1 MKNNLLFIL
10 LLVWANKGFTQA
22 SQIVFEADSGNG
34 GYSFW
39 SVLAVPGAKPLNL
52 TTLIDAKATQSG
64 RNDGP
69 INVSHNGKWY
79 SFVSEQF
86 DADCGGWGCLTVA
99 DSNFNTIVSIKDM
112 SGTVFHNERI
122 AMVSDDGKAIVFA
135 TDNGPHS
142 RDVFII
148 HKTNSG
154 WTTPKVL
161 SSGSTLAYNINPRF
175 SFDHSKVVFQASSQE
190 FPGEVIYII
199 DTNGNNLTNKINISA
214 IVNGINGCSEVH
226 MPAFA
231 PDGSIYFE
239 GHWSG
244 ERLWHYANA
253 ASTPV
258 LVDGTDGND
267 NSPVILPDGRIA
279 SLQLPNATH
288 DLKIENANGTG
299 KFFLTG
305 SSSTFPFEVYDNGM
319 GAGAAN
325 PAIAT
330 AIEDLHQTNSN
341 TMFLYPNPAITTVTL
356 ALDFNQKGTATI
368 SICNVLGQEQITKTV
383 AAPEHSQP
391 IQLNIEALNN
401 GWYSVKYLF
410 VAENGNQITQ
420 SQRLEIRR

>member
-1 MKNNLLFIL
+1 
-10 LLVWANKGFTQA
+10 
-22 SQIVFEADSGNG
+22 
-34 GYSFW
+34 
-39 SVLAVPGAKPLNL
+39 
-52 TTLIDAKATQSG
+52 
-64 RNDGP
+64 
-69 INVSHNGKWY
+69 
-79 SFVSEQF
+79 
-86 DADCGGWGCLTVA
+86 
-99 DSNFNTIVSIKDM
+99 
-112 SGTVFHNERI
+112 
-122 AMVSDDGKAIVFA
+122 
-135 TDNGPHS
+135 
-142 RDVFII
+142 
-148 HKTNSG
+148 
-154 WTTPKVL
+154 
-161 SSGSTLAYNINPRF
+161 
-175 SFDHSKVVFQASSQE
+175 
-190 FPGEVIYII
+190 
-199 DTNGNNLTNKINISA
+199 
-214 IVNGINGCSEVH
+214 

-368 SICNVLGQEQITKTV
+368 SICNVLGQEQMTKTV